1 MVLRISFCFP
11 SSYLVK
17 ITQRTVFP
25 KCGCV
30 LPLPFSRYIPTNIT
44 MHREEVSST
53 DIRIVGKYVRVVDL
67 VRELRPY
74 VNQAHMWKN
83 INLNFFLCMVI
94 VGIQLLNCPLLDPLK
109 NIFFKFQGGL
119 DFFFLVSSFIKPVQL
134 CLSNERHCLLQIS
147 RGPRSSG
154 RYSHTAERQHVIV
167 DGLPWGESK
176 SSSTW
181 WHQGVQR

>member
-17 ITQRTVFP
+17 IAQRTVFP

-30 LPLPFSRYIPTNIT
+30 LPLPFSRYIPTSIT

-74 VNQAHMWKN
+74 VN
-83 INLNFFLCMVI
+83 
-94 VGIQLLNCPLLDPLK
+94 
-109 NIFFKFQGGL
+109 
-119 DFFFLVSSFIKPVQL
+119 
-134 CLSNERHCLLQIS
+134 
-147 RGPRSSG
+147 
-154 RYSHTAERQHVIV
+154 
-167 DGLPWGESK
+167 
-176 SSSTW
+176 
-181 WHQGVQR
+181 